1 MPLRQKIFAI
11 IISLSLLLFIVELV
25 RRKKLREEY
34 SWLWLLTGTIIL
46 ILALWYDLLQWITHV
61 IGAGL
66 PTSTLFFLGLVFLIL
81 IAIQFSVKVS
91 ELNNQV
97 KNLTQENGLLKNR
110 IEEIE
115 DLAELGQAEKTS
127 TDRNE
132 KRRDYNGEKG
142 EKRET

>member
-11 IISLSLLLFIVELV
+11 IISLTLLIFIIELV

-34 SWLWLLTGTIIL
+34 SWLWLLTGAMIL
-46 ILALWYDLLQWITHV
+46 ILALWYDLLQGITHL

-81 IAIQFSVKVS
+81 IAVQFSVKVS

-97 KNLTQENGLLKNR
+97 KNLAQENGLLKNR
-110 IEEIE
+110 VEELEEINPSLK
-115 DLAELGQAEKTS
+115 D
-127 TDRNE
+127 E
-132 KRRDYNGEKG
+132 KRRDYNGQKEEENKI
-142 EKRET
+142 

>member
-1 MPLRQKIFAI
+1 MPLRQKSFAI
-11 IISLSLLLFIVELV
+11 IISLFLLIFIIELV

-46 ILALWYDLLQWITHV
+46 ILALWYNLLQWITHL
-61 IGAGL
+61 IGASL

-110 IEEIE
+110 IEELE
-115 DLAELGQAEKTS
+115 EEKPS
-127 TDRNE
+127 TEENE
-132 KRRDYNGEKG
+132 KRRVCNGEKE

>member
-11 IISLSLLLFIVELV
+11 IISLTLLIFIIELV

-34 SWLWLLTGTIIL
+34 SWLWLLTGAMIL
-46 ILALWYDLLQWITHV
+46 VLALWYDLLQGITHL

-81 IAIQFSVKVS
+81 IAVQFSVKVS

-97 KNLTQENGLLKNR
+97 KNLAQENGLLKNR
-110 IEEIE
+110 VEELE
-115 DLAELGQAEKTS
+115 EKDPS
-127 TDRNE
+127 SLRNE
-132 KRRDYNGEKG
+132 KRRDFNGQKEEESKI
-142 EKRET
+142 

>member
-1 MPLRQKIFAI
+1 MPLRQKSFAI
-11 IISLSLLLFIVELV
+11 IISLFLLVFIIELV

-46 ILALWYDLLQWITHV
+46 ILALWYDLLQWITHL
-61 IGAGL
+61 IGASL

-91 ELNNQV
+91 ELNTQV
-97 KNLTQENGLLKNR
+97 KNLAQENGLLKNR
-110 IEEIE
+110 IEELE
-115 DLAELGQAEKTS
+115 EENEKTR
-127 TDRNE
+127 T
-132 KRRDYNGEKG
+132 YNGEKE

>member
-1 MPLRQKIFAI
+1 MPLQQKFFAI
-11 IISLSLLLFIVELV
+11 IISLFLMVFIIELV

-46 ILALWYDLLQWITHV
+46 LLALWYDLLQWMTSL

-91 ELNNQV
+91 ALHTQV
-97 KNLTQENGLLKNR
+97 KNLAQENGLLKNR
-110 IEEIE
+110 IEKLEE
-115 DLAELGQAEKTS
+115 
-127 TDRNE
+127 
-132 KRRDYNGEKG
+132 GETP
-142 EKRET
+142 KREK

>member
-1 MPLRQKIFAI
+1 MPPRQKIFAI
-11 IISLSLLLFIVELV
+11 IISLTLLIFIIELV

-34 SWLWLLTGTIIL
+34 SWLWLLTGAMIL
-46 ILALWYDLLQWITHV
+46 ILALWYDLLQGITYL

-97 KNLTQENGLLKNR
+97 KNLAQENGLLKNR
-110 IEEIE
+110 VEELE
-115 DLAELGQAEKTS
+115 EKNPS
-127 TDRNE
+127 LKDE
-132 KRRDYNGEKG
+132 KRRVYNGQKEEESKI
-142 EKRET
+142 

>member
-11 IISLSLLLFIVELV
+11 IISLTLLVFIIELV

-34 SWLWLLTGTIIL
+34 SWLWLLTGSVIL
-46 ILALWYDLLQWITHV
+46 ILALWYDLLQGITHL

-97 KNLTQENGLLKNR
+97 KNLAQENGLLKNR
-110 IEEIE
+110 VEELE
-115 DLAELGQAEKTS
+115 EEKPF
-127 TDRNE
+127 TDSNE
-132 KRRDYNGEKG
+132 KRSAYDGEKE
-142 EKRET
+142 EKRQT

>member
-11 IISLSLLLFIVELV
+11 IISLTLLIFIIELV

-34 SWLWLLTGTIIL
+34 SWLWLLTGAMIL
-46 ILALWYDLLQWITHV
+46 VLALWYDLLQGITHL

-81 IAIQFSVKVS
+81 IAVQFSVKVS

-97 KNLTQENGLLKNR
+97 KNLAQENGLLKNR
-110 IEEIE
+110 VEELEEINPSLK
-115 DLAELGQAEKTS
+115 D
-127 TDRNE
+127 E
-132 KRRDYNGEKG
+132 KRRDYNGQKEEESKI
-142 EKRET
+142 

>member
-1 MPLRQKIFAI
+1 MPLRQKSFAI
-11 IISLSLLLFIVELV
+11 IISLLLLVFIIELV

-34 SWLWLLTGTIIL
+34 SWLWLLTGIIIL
-46 ILALWYDLLQWITHV
+46 ILALWYDLLQWITHL
-61 IGAGL
+61 IGASL

-97 KNLTQENGLLKNR
+97 KNLTQESGLLKNR
-110 IEEIE
+110 IEELE
-115 DLAELGQAEKTS
+115 GENS
-127 TDRNE
+127 RDRNE
-132 KRRDYNGEKG
+132 PRRTYNGEKE

>member
-46 ILALWYDLLQWITHV
+46 ILALWYDLLQWITHL
-61 IGAGL
+61 IGARL

-81 IAIQFSVKVS
+81 IAIQFSIKVS

-115 DLAELGQAEKTS
+115 EEKTS

-142 EKRET
+142 EKREI

>member
-1 MPLRQKIFAI
+1 MPPRQKIFAI
-11 IISLSLLLFIVELV
+11 IISLTLLIFIIELV

-34 SWLWLLTGTIIL
+34 SWLWLLTGAMIL
-46 ILALWYDLLQWITHV
+46 ILALWYDLLQGITYL

-97 KNLTQENGLLKNR
+97 KNLAQENGLLKNR
-110 IEEIE
+110 VEELE
-115 DLAELGQAEKTS
+115 EKNPS
-127 TDRNE
+127 LKDE
-132 KRRDYNGEKG
+132 KRSMYNGQKEEESKS
-142 EKRET
+142 

>member
-1 MPLRQKIFAI
+1 MPLQQKFFAI
-11 IISLSLLLFIVELV
+11 IISLSLLVFIIELV

-46 ILALWYDLLQWITHV
+46 ILALWYDLLQWMTSL

-91 ELNNQV
+91 ALHTQV
-97 KNLTQENGLLKNR
+97 KNLAQENGLLKNR
-110 IEEIE
+110 IENLEE
-115 DLAELGQAEKTS
+115 GDTP
-127 TDRNE
+127 
-132 KRRDYNGEKG
+132 
-142 EKRET
+142 KREK

>member
-11 IISLSLLLFIVELV
+11 IISLTLLVFIIELV

-34 SWLWLLTGTIIL
+34 SWLWLLTGAVIL
-46 ILALWYDLLQWITHV
+46 ILALWYDLLQGITYL
-61 IGAGL
+61 IGARL

-97 KNLTQENGLLKNR
+97 KNLAQENGLLKNR
-110 IEEIE
+110 VEELE
-115 DLAELGQAEKTS
+115 EEKPFIDS
-127 TDRNE
+127 NE
-132 KRRDYNGEKG
+132 KRSTYDGEKE
-142 EKRET
+142 EKRQT

>member
-11 IISLSLLLFIVELV
+11 IISLTLLVFIIELV

-34 SWLWLLTGTIIL
+34 SWLWLLTGAVIL
-46 ILALWYDLLQWITHV
+46 ILALWYDLLQGITYL
-61 IGAGL
+61 IGARL

-97 KNLTQENGLLKNR
+97 KNLAQENGLLKNR
-110 IEEIE
+110 VEELE
-115 DLAELGQAEKTS
+115 EEKPFIDS
-127 TDRNE
+127 NE
-132 KRRDYNGEKG
+132 KRSTYDGKKE
-142 EKRET
+142 EKRQT

>member
-11 IISLSLLLFIVELV
+11 IISLTLLIFIIELV

-34 SWLWLLTGTIIL
+34 SWLWLLTGAMIL
-46 ILALWYDLLQWITHV
+46 ILALWYDLLQGITHL

-81 IAIQFSVKVS
+81 IAVQFSVKVS

-97 KNLTQENGLLKNR
+97 KNLAQENGLLKNR
-110 IEEIE
+110 VEELE
-115 DLAELGQAEKTS
+115 EKDPS
-127 TDRNE
+127 SLRNE
-132 KRRDYNGEKG
+132 KRRDFNGQKEEESKI
-142 EKRET
+142 